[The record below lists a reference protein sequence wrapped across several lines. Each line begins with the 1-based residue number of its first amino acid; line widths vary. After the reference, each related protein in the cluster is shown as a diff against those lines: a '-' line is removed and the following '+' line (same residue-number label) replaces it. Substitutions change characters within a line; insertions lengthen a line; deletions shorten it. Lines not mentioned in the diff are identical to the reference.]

1 MENFTTV
8 YSKPQAVTM
17 LLTNDCNLACSYCFE
32 SNKGK
37 DYMPKEMALD
47 ILEATYNVVDPM
59 AGIFTLNMFGGEPLM
74 NWDTFKAVCDYV
86 LENNLKIRITATT
99 NLTLLTDE
107 MIDYIDELSIPILVS
122 VDGIKEVHDKHR
134 CNSFDKVIENMKKL
148 IDRDLGYLIEARM
161 TVAPD
166 TAKYMYESVKMLVD
180 LGINNIANVPA
191 SDLDW
196 DAQSI
201 QDYKDNYEK
210 ILDMYIDIL
219 NDETNKR
226 NISLYKVDQAL
237 NLALEPI
244 KEDTSMCNIGNPRW
258 VIVDWKGDI
267 WPCPDYPTTDNV
279 DLIAGKIGNFY
290 TGVDETKVDPKPMV
304 ATYELERCKGCE
316 AISICKSGC
325 PYENYTKNGKFNEP
339 TIGYCTLQKA
349 FVEIIKAYQDKL
361 LEATN
366 IRSRQLN
373 VLIENLKVKKYY
385 DEKVKTIN
393 LLDREFGV
401 RLNHFVEK
409 YENLNNKGNIL
420 PSFDTYFKHEL
431 MTINAIV
438 AAMVGKRVEFVED

>member
-47 ILEATYNVVDPM
+47 ILKATYNVVDPM

-74 NWDTFKAVCDYV
+74 NWETFKAICDYV

-385 DEKVKTIN
+385 DEKVKTVN
-393 LLDREFGV
+393 LFDREFGV

>member
-47 ILEATYNVVDPM
+47 ILKATYNPVDPM

-107 MIDYIDELSIPILVS
+107 MIDYIDELSIPVLVS

-191 SDLDW
+191 SDLEW

-210 ILDMYIDIL
+210 ILDMYINIL

-385 DEKVKTIN
+385 DEKVKTISIT
-393 LLDREFGV
+393 DREFGV

-409 YENLNNKGNIL
+409 YENLNNKGNVL
-420 PSFDTYFKHEL
+420 PSFDTYFRHEL
-431 MTINAIV
+431 MTVNAII
-438 AAMVGKRVEFVED
+438 AALVGKKVEFVED

>member
-47 ILEATYNVVDPM
+47 ILKATYNVVDPM

-74 NWDTFKAVCDYV
+74 NWETFKAICDYV

-107 MIDYIDELSIPILVS
+107 MIGYIDELSIPILVS

-385 DEKVKTIN
+385 DEKVKTVN
-393 LLDREFGV
+393 LFDREFGV

>member
-47 ILEATYNVVDPM
+47 ILKATYNVVDPM

-191 SDLDW
+191 SDLEW
-196 DAQSI
+196 DTQSI

-267 WPCPDYPTTDNV
+267 WPCPDYPTTDNI

-385 DEKVKTIN
+385 DEKVKTVN

>member
-47 ILEATYNVVDPM
+47 ILKATYNVVDPM
-59 AGIFTLNMFGGEPLM
+59 AGVFTLNMFGGEPLM

-191 SDLDW
+191 SDLEW

-267 WPCPDYPTTDNV
+267 WPCPDYPTTDNA

-409 YENLNNKGNIL
+409 YENLNNKGNVL

>member
-47 ILEATYNVVDPM
+47 ILKATYNQVDPM

-74 NWDTFKAVCDYV
+74 NWDTFKAICDYV

-385 DEKVKTIN
+385 DDKVKTISIT
-393 LLDREFGV
+393 DREFGV

-409 YENLNNKGNIL
+409 YENLNNKGNVL

-431 MTINAIV
+431 MTVNAII
-438 AAMVGKRVEFVED
+438 AALVGKKVEFVED

>member
-47 ILEATYNVVDPM
+47 ILKATYNQVDPM
-59 AGIFTLNMFGGEPLM
+59 VGIFTLNMFGGEPLM

-196 DAQSI
+196 DTQSI

-385 DEKVKTIN
+385 DEKVKTISIT
-393 LLDREFGV
+393 DREFGV

-409 YENLNNKGNIL
+409 YENLNNKGNVL
-420 PSFDTYFKHEL
+420 PSFDTYFRHEL
-431 MTINAIV
+431 MTVNAII
-438 AAMVGKRVEFVED
+438 AALVGKKVEFVED

>member
-47 ILEATYNVVDPM
+47 ILKATYNVVDPM

-74 NWDTFKAVCDYV
+74 NWETFKAVCDYV

-107 MIDYIDELSIPILVS
+107 MVDYIDELSIPILVS

-393 LLDREFGV
+393 LFDREFGV

-409 YENLNNKGNIL
+409 YENLNNKGNVL

>member
-37 DYMPKEMALD
+37 DYMSKEMALD
-47 ILEATYNVVDPM
+47 ILKATYNPVDPM

-74 NWDTFKAVCDYV
+74 NWETFKAVCDYV

-107 MIDYIDELSIPILVS
+107 MIDYIDELSIPVLVS

-191 SDLDW
+191 SDLEW

-267 WPCPDYPTTDNV
+267 WPCPDYPTTDNA

-304 ATYELERCKGCE
+304 ATYELERCKSCE

-385 DEKVKTIN
+385 DDKVKTISIT
-393 LLDREFGV
+393 DREFGI

-409 YENLNNKGNIL
+409 YENLNNKGNVL

-431 MTINAIV
+431 MTVNAII
-438 AAMVGKRVEFVED
+438 AALVGKKVEFVED

>member
-47 ILEATYNVVDPM
+47 ILKATYNPVDPM
-59 AGIFTLNMFGGEPLM
+59 VGIFTLNMFGGEPLM
-74 NWDTFKAVCDYV
+74 NWEAFKAVCDYV

-290 TGVDETKVDPKPMV
+290 TGVDKTKVDPKPMV
-304 ATYELERCKGCE
+304 ATYELERCNGCK

-349 FVEIIKAYQDKL
+349 FVEIVKSYQDKL
-361 LEATN
+361 LDATN

-385 DEKVKTIN
+385 DEKVKTISIT
-393 LLDREFGV
+393 DREFGV

-409 YENLNNKGNIL
+409 YENLNNKGNVL

-431 MTINAIV
+431 MTVNAII
-438 AAMVGKRVEFVED
+438 AALVGKKVEFVED

>member
-47 ILEATYNVVDPM
+47 ILKATYNVVDPM

-385 DEKVKTIN
+385 DDKVKTISIT
-393 LLDREFGV
+393 DREFGV

-409 YENLNNKGNIL
+409 YENLNNKGNVL

-431 MTINAIV
+431 MTVNAII
-438 AAMVGKRVEFVED
+438 AALVGKKVEFVED